1 MIQYGGKIEILRSGP
16 HVEKYQFQVTIQVLE
31 IYDEQVRGLFSNANP
46 PGGPK
51 IRMNPTTGVEVVD
64 LTESEWPV
72 ESYRV
77 YRKIDERIETA
88 NKIIRIV
95 TI

>member
-1 MIQYGGKIEILRSGP
+1 MIQKIEILRSGP

-31 IYDEQVRGLFSNANP
+31 IYDEQVRDLFSNANA

-64 LTESEWPV
+64 LI
-72 ESYRV
+72 RV
-77 YRKIDERIETA
+77 AGRKLKGIQGDRRA
-88 NKIIRIV
+88 HRNRQ
-95 TI
+95 